1 MGILREMAKLQ
12 KTVLTGSPFERG
24 VTHGDT
30 YSNEI
35 ANNVDVY
42 DEVFADRGVSPDE
55 ARSLATTAISIIED
69 QNPKFAEA
77 MRGVAEGSELPLE
90 EIAMVNVRHTII
102 YSAMSDGFDSDEAN
116 ESGLADGCTSF
127 GVQPERT
134 ANNHT
139 YLGQN
144 WDWMN
149 SIELFLMEVHQ
160 EDGPNFIALTEAG
173 MISGKFG
180 FNENGIGF
188 VVNGLSTPEDGKHPT
203 RKPSHVRGRE
213 IFDAER
219 FDQALAPIVS
229 SARPTSRNYMVA
241 HENGEL
247 IDIETTPDSFDFIYP
262 NNNFITHANHF
273 EKRIGID
280 SQLEKKNPHSI
291 VRGMRAR
298 RLFNNADGD
307 IGVEFIQSVLR
318 DDFGKPA
325 SITRHPDLDEDEHA
339 SQTNASVIMDLTD
352 KVMYATY
359 GPPDKADY
367 HTYHLSET

>member
-1 MGILREMAKLQ
+1 MGTVVVMAKLQ
-12 KTVLTGSPFERG
+12 RTILKGTPFERG
-24 VTHGDT
+24 VAHGET
-30 YSNEI
+30 YAAEI
-35 ANNVDVY
+35 AHNVGVY
-42 DEVFADRGVSPDE
+42 DEVFADRGVSPEE
-55 ARSLATTAISIIED
+55 ARTLATTAIDVIED
-69 QNPKFAEA
+69 QNSKFAEA
-77 MRGVAEGSELPLE
+77 MRGVAEGSGLPLE

-102 YSAMSDGFDSDEAN
+102 YSALGGKLDDSEGKEA
-116 ESGLADGCTSF
+116 ELTDGCTSF

-139 YLGQN
+139 FIGQN

-188 VVNGLSTPEDGKHPT
+188 VVNGLSTPDDGKNPT

-213 IFDAER
+213 ILDAEQ

-262 NNNFITHANHF
+262 SDNFITHANHF
-273 EKRIGID
+273 ENRIGID
-280 SQLEKKNPHSI
+280 SQLEKESPHSI

-298 RLFNNADGD
+298 RLFNNAGD
-307 IGVEFIQSVLR
+307 KVDVEFIKSVLR
-318 DDFGKPA
+318 DDFGKPG
-325 SITRHPDLDEDEHA
+325 SITRHPDLEDDEHA

-352 KVMYATY
+352 KVMYATD

-367 HTYHLSET
+367 HTYRLA